1 MRLLLVEDDSM
12 IGEGLRQGLR
22 GAGYTV
28 DWVQDGRVAE
38 AAARATAYDLL
49 LLDLGLPGKD
59 GLQLLRSLH
68 ARDAELA
75 AIIITARDALADR
88 LSGLDAGADDYLVK
102 PFAVAELVAR
112 IRAVSRRRAGRTHP
126 ELRAGPLRMD
136 PSRHLVWFHDQP
148 IDVSAKDFSLLRLL
162 MDREGVVVSRMELED
177 KLYGW
182 GDEIASNAVEV
193 RIHNLRKRLGTAVIQ
208 TVRGVGYR
216 IRVQP

>member
-22 GAGYTV
+22 SAGYVV
-28 DWVQDGRVAE
+28 DWVQDGQA
-38 AAARATAYDLL
+38 ADTAARSTPYDLL

-59 GLQLLRSLH
+59 GLQVLRAIH
-68 ARDAELA
+68 ARDADLA
-75 AIIITARDALADR
+75 VIVITARDGLTDR
-88 LSGLDAGADDYLVK
+88 LAGLDAGADDYLVK
-102 PFAVAELVAR
+102 PFALAELVAR
-112 IRAVSRRRAGRTHP
+112 VRAVSRRRSGRPHP

-136 PSRHLVWFHDQP
+136 PARHLVWLHDQAVE
-148 IDVSAKDFSLLRLL
+148 VSAKDFSLLRLL
-162 MDREGVVVSRMELED
+162 MDREGVVVSREHLEE

-182 GDEIASNAVEV
+182 NEEIASNAVEV
-193 RIHNLRKRLGTAVIQ
+193 RIHNLRKKLGSDVIQ

>member
-12 IGEGLRQGLR
+12 IGEGLRQGLL
-22 GAGYTV
+22 GAGYVV

-38 AAARATAYDLL
+38 AAARATQYDLL

-75 AIIITARDALADR
+75 AIIITARDALAER

-102 PFAVAELVAR
+102 PFAVAELIAR
-112 IRAVSRRRAGRTHP
+112 IRAVSRRRSGRTHP

-136 PSRHLVWFHDQP
+136 PSRHLVWLHDQEME
-148 IDVSAKDFSLLRLL
+148 VSAKEFSLLRLL
-162 MDREGVVVSRMELED
+162 MDREGIVVSRKDLED

-182 GDEIASNAVEV
+182 GEEIGSNAVEV
-193 RIHNLRKRLGTAVIQ
+193 RIHNLRKKLGADVIQ

-216 IRVQP
+216 IQVQP